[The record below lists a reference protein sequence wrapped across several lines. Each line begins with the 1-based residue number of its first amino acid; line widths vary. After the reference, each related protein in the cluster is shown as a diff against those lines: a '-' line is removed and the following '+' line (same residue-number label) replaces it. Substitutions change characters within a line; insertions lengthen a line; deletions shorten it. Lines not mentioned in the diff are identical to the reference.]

1 MNEDQL
7 LDAYAKQRRERL
19 DDSIFEYVSDSAV
32 TAKETYDDIIDS
44 IKGDAEYHKAYYDKC
59 IALLKMMG
67 QSEDCLDIGGADQGV
82 VVF

>member
-7 LDAYAKQRRERL
+7 LDSYVKQRRERL
-19 DDSIFEYVSDSAV
+19 DDSIFEYVSDEAV

-44 IKGDAEYHKAYYDKC
+44 IKGDAAYHKRYYDKC

-67 QSEDCLDIGGADQGV
+67 HSEDCLDIGGADEGV

>member
-59 IALLKMMG
+59 MLSLK
-67 QSEDCLDIGGADQGV
+67 
-82 VVF
+82 